1 MAPLQVSE
9 MDFFFLKKKMD
20 LFLLLFLKLEIP
32 HKNNWP
38 SLAAVLRGWINDVW
52 KQGFGVL
59 PTGLVL
65 ASATY

>member
-1 MAPLQVSE
+1 
-9 MDFFFLKKKMD
+9 MD
-20 LFLLLFLKLEIP
+20 LFLLFFKLEIP

-38 SLAAVLRGWINDVW
+38 SLAAVLRGWISDVW

-59 PTGLVL
+59 PAGLVL

>member
-1 MAPLQVSE
+1 MPPHQVSE
-9 MDFFFLKKKMD
+9 MDFFFFLKKKMD
-20 LFLLLFLKLEIP
+20 LFLLFFKLEIP

-38 SLAAVLRGWINDVW
+38 SLAAVLRGWISDVW

-59 PTGLVL
+59 PAGLVL